1 MLILSSVAG
10 LMFVEN
16 FCFLFAPLKVVRII
30 ATIFFKLSDIPE
42 IEAKH
47 WTFQYES

>member
-1 MLILSSVAG
+1 MLILSSVAA

-30 ATIFFKLSDIPE
+30 ATIFFKLSGISE

-47 WTFQYES
+47 WTSQYES

>member
-1 MLILSSVAG
+1 MLILSGVDG
-10 LMFVEN
+10 LMYVEN

-30 ATIFFKLSDIPE
+30 ATIFFKLSNVPE
-42 IEAKH
+42 IEAKN